1 MIGKE
6 RQQTEIGKAKQK
18 LIIIAYKTKQN
29 KTKQNK
35 TKQNK
40 GIGALYKG
48 SENLFCSVEW
58 KVYGYF

>member
-18 LIIIAYKTKQN
+18 LIIIAY

>member
-18 LIIIAYKTKQN
+18 LIIIAY
-29 KTKQNK
+29 K